1 MKSAVVVKKVSNE
14 EFCLSQTFFN
24 TTTATAAP
32 FPSVTS
38 SRPGPTNVDLKFSRH
53 EVSCKNSRRLNNDL
67 VLNNDLAKTVWT
79 TDASVVGVGV
89 GSDKNN
95 VFVTMRNFENRNF
108 KKSCFRFFSSRRGI
122 KKLTVFLA
130 VGAVCFVLGVALPFM
145 ICKIGNAAG
154 GQESIPEPEGLRSRP
169 VPKKLENVVSEME
182 NVLSN
187 VLITVKTTH
196 NYHYPRVVILLE
208 TWVSLVRS
216 QVRPISVTFCSNE
229 TNVGKNNKSKRR
241 QILGI

>member
-14 EFCLSQTFFN
+14 EFCLSQTYFHAA
-24 TTTATAAP
+24 TTTPTP

-38 SRPGPTNVDLKFSRH
+38 SGSGPTNVDPKFSRH

-216 QVRPISVTFCSNE
+216 QVSLFSITFCSNE
-229 TNVGKNNKSKRR
+229 TSKGKNNKSKRR
-241 QILGI
+241 QILGT